1 MILKATPGLGS
12 QKASIASAHPSAD
25 RGSFQISF
33 IPILARLRQAAQV
46 SSILTMKYHH
56 LFQKRRMRYV
66 TRFGWTLLQD
76 NVWFLDS
83 DSQENAF
90 TSCFQ
95 SLGVFTPNFFFICNP
110 SKLLYCPIFSIP
122 TKRRVWAFEWLFQ
135 WLDSMAVLLLVTY
148 LHDFSFEIFLWSLS
162 PVNVQRAEGKF
173 PPAIRFYLATHKST
187 NECGLKPLKP
197 WTQSNLFSS
206 ISSGICLV
214 K

>member
-1 MILKATPGLGS
+1 MILKATLGWGS

-33 IPILARLRQAAQV
+33 IPILARMQQAAQV
-46 SSILTMKYHH
+46 SSILTVKYHH

-83 DSQENAF
+83 DSKNNAF

-110 SKLLYCPIFSIP
+110 SKLLYSPISTIP
-122 TKRRVWAFEWLFQ
+122 TKRHVWAFEWLFQ
-135 WLDSMAVLLLVTY
+135 WLDSLAVLLLIIY
-148 LHDFSFEIFLWSLS
+148 DFSYANFLWSLN
-162 PVNVQRAEGKF
+162 PVNIQRAEGKF
-173 PPAIRFYLATHKST
+173 PLAIRFYLATHKSK
-187 NECGLKPLKP
+187 NECGLKCWSHEPNQTSL
-197 WTQSNLFSS
+197 QVLAQAFA
-206 ISSGICLV
+206 
-214 K
+214 